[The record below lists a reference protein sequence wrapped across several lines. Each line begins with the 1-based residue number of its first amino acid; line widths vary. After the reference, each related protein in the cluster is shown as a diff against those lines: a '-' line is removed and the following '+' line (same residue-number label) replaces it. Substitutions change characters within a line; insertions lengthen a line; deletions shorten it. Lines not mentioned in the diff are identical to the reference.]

1 MKVSTIIL
9 LSLLP
14 ISLICQDSLLISNQF
29 KNEINWTS
37 NFIFESNGLNKEFPN
52 SMLYSGNITD
62 EMKDKWIESS
72 NKKNVISSDIRN
84 GISLLLSF

>member
-37 NFIFESNGLNKEFPN
+37 NFIFESNGLNKERKNCFIMYFLLQIAQQVRI
-52 SMLYSGNITD
+52 SIIFIHGW
-62 EMKDKWIESS
+62 K
-72 NKKNVISSDIRN
+72 NKS
-84 GISLLLSF
+84 

>member
-1 MKVSTIIL
+1 MKESTIIL

-37 NFIFESNGLNKEFPN
+37 NFIFESNGLNKEFLN
-52 SMLYSGNITD
+52 SML
-62 EMKDKWIESS
+62 
-72 NKKNVISSDIRN
+72 
-84 GISLLLSF
+84 